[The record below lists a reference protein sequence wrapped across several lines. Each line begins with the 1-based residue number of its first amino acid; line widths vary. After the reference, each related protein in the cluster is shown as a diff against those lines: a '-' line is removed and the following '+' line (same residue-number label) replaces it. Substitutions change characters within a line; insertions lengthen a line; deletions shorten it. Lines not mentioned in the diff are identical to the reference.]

1 MLITDQLTPHN
12 RLVQY
17 VGIEAYLA
25 AGGSVTRDLFSST
38 DQEVAALTDGALVQK
53 LATDKLA
60 QDAQALAGEGW
71 KWIETSLQSIDHA
84 QLARYTRLQ
93 PRPMPLSD
101 AAAAELATLT
111 EALEALR
118 AEWEA
123 TAEGASDDDAEAV
136 EIGRAHV

>member
-84 QLARYTRLQ
+84 QLARRSEEQPSEFPSLMRL
-93 PRPMPLSD
+93 S
-101 AAAAELATLT
+101 
-111 EALEALR
+111 
-118 AEWEA
+118 
-123 TAEGASDDDAEAV
+123 
-136 EIGRAHV
+136 

>member
-71 KWIETSLQSIDHA
+71 KWIETSLQSIHHA
-84 QLARYTRLQ
+84 HLARYPTPH
-93 PRPMPLSD
+93 PRPTPLTDAPAPAPATPD
-101 AAAAELATLT
+101 AALA
-111 EALEALR
+111 R
-118 AEWEA
+118 NN
-123 TAEGASDDDAEAV
+123 V
-136 EIGRAHV
+136 RR